1 MLCIS
6 SITKIVA
13 EIKLVDLW
21 LGVTGVQVQ
30 GFCLPVCR
38 WQLGSQNLITVSYR
52 SSIILQEESEITR
65 KYVLIKLP

>member
-1 MLCIS
+1 MVHLGWIIDNAVNMLCIS
-6 SITKIVA
+6 SIIKIVA

-38 WQLGSQNLITVSYR
+38 W
-52 SSIILQEESEITR
+52 
-65 KYVLIKLP
+65 